1 MAFFSDTFLNK
12 RRNELL
18 NSIVKFQYQ
27 TNNST
32 WRNGTIN
39 SKELNGTDVIVYV
52 NCPSSGTADTITAVR
67 VYDVEGDLAGQQS
80 ISLVR
85 TSLNSALLRFTFP
98 LIET

>member
-1 MAFFSDTFLNK
+1 MAFFSNTFLNK

-52 NCPSSGTADTITAVR
+52 NCPSSGAADTITAVR

-85 TSLNSALLRFTFP
+85 TNLNSALLRFTFP